1 MSPSPAASAAT
12 PASDALDRL
21 IIRDAKA
28 SDPPAGTIIVLD
40 DHTGSLTA
48 WAMERVK
55 AWGSGAVLV
64 RCRDLREARAVE
76 RLAEAQSAEAQN
88 NEAQSADVPVTIAGL
103 DGAPGSLEE
112 FLATHVKQQPVLAIG
127 RLPKA
132 LSALE
137 EWATGCARH
146 GVPRL
151 ILGGV
156 NKHMTKSM
164 NAVMERFFSVVHG
177 LRGKGK
183 NRCLEATVPKDGVQA
198 YEPATQRYCGATLH
212 GHGGVF
218 SGAKPDRGGQALA
231 AAALQWLE
239 RAGTIRD
246 GSGSGTGNG
255 SSTSD
260 GNGASGAGRS
270 HLNIVDLGCGNGTVT
285 AAMLASGHT
294 GMRIA
299 ATDVDL
305 DAVLSAS
312 GAMEGNSAVTVTW
325 DDAAGALEAETQ
337 DLVLLNPPFHEGT
350 RIDPTLVQPLLD
362 ASARLL
368 RPGGTL
374 LFVHNAHLR
383 YRPVV
388 EQRFGTVIQVSRDAT
403 FTVLEATR

>member
-12 PASDALDRL
+12 PVSDALDRL
-21 IIRDAKA
+21 IIHDAEA

-64 RCRDLREARAVE
+64 RCRDLREARAVA
-76 RLAEAQSAEAQN
+76 RLSEGQSAEAQSDEVLN
-88 NEAQSADVPVTIAGL
+88 NEAQSADVLVTVAGL

-151 ILGGV
+151 ILGGA

-164 NAVMERFFSVVHG
+164 NAVIEHSFSEVHG

-183 NRCLEATVPKDGVQA
+183 NRCLEATVPKEGVHA
-198 YEPATQRYCGATLH
+198 YEPATQEYCGARLH

-231 AAALQWLE
+231 AAAVQWLE
-239 RAGTIRD
+239 RRD
-246 GSGSGTGNG
+246 SGSGARTN
-255 SSTSD
+255 D
-260 GNGASGAGRS
+260 GNTTGDGGRS
-270 HLNIVDLGCGNGTVT
+270 HLHIVDLGCGNGTVT

-294 GMRIA
+294 GVRIA

-312 GAMEGNSAVTVTW
+312 RAMKGNSAVTVTW
-325 DDAAGALEAETQ
+325 DDAASALEAGTQ

-388 EQRFGTVIQVSRDAT
+388 EQRFGTVTQVSRDAT